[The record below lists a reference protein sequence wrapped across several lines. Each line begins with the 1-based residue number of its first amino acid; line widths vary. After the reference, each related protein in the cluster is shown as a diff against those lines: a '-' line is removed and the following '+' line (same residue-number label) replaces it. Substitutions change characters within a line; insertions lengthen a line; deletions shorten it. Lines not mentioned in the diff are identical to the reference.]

1 MTTFWNIPP
10 THHPRPIFVSVIIY
24 MTHLTLD
31 SYEKCLFIGDL
42 KREVSELRVDPF
54 VYEPEL
60 HDLVKRKHF
69 KSVHNPK

>member
-1 MTTFWNIPP
+1 
-10 THHPRPIFVSVIIY
+10 

-31 SYEKCLFIGDL
+31 SYEKCLFIGDF